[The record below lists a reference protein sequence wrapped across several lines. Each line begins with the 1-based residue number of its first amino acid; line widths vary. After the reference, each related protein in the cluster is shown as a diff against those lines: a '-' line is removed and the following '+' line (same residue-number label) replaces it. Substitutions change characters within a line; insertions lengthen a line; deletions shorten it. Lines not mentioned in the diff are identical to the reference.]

1 MPARR
6 KVGNVAYDRQR
17 AALALLCVVA
27 VLFGASLFP
36 ATGFG
41 TYPSRDAGGPA
52 LPGDPTGGTET
63 PAPTPTATPTD
74 TGGTATDTPTPTPTP
89 NATATDTPVPLDPGD
104 GSSLNWGAVFWLFGL
119 TGGGVALLAAVR
131 QRRGRRYP
139 LLGLLPID
147 EARLPDGGL
156 PGLLADLPRR
166 SMLVVL
172 GVGTS
177 LSSAVDAVASLADGV
192 GAALSAGGRGIAR
205 GVEVAVVGV
214 PSALARGLGGLGR
227 GLGGLFSLS
236 GALASIGTGVTS
248 RDWGS
253 DEDDDTPAAESTD
266 APDAPVDP
274 GPPDVEEAWDAMTD
288 AVRVRHRRAATP
300 ADFARAAVEQGFPAE
315 AVETLTTVFREV
327 RYGDY
332 PSSESRVESAREAI
346 AAIRRHLEVRDS

>member
-1 MPARR
+1 M
-6 KVGNVAYDRQR
+6 AYDRQR

-41 TYPSRDAGGPA
+41 SYPSRDAGGPT

-63 PAPTPTATPTD
+63 PAPTPTTTPAGADDPAT
-74 TGGTATDTPTPTPTP
+74 GTPTPTPEPNETAASTP
-89 NATATDTPVPLDPGD
+89 APPDSGD
-104 GSSLNWGAVFWLFGL
+104 GSSLNWGAVLWAFGL
-119 TGGGVALLAAVR
+119 AAGGVLVLAGVR

-147 EARLPDGGL
+147 EARLPESGL

-177 LSSAVDAVASLADGV
+177 LSPAVDAVSTLADGV
-192 GAALSAGGRGIAR
+192 GSALSTGGRSVVR
-205 GVEVAVVGV
+205 GLGVAVVGV
-214 PSALARGLGGLGR
+214 PSELARGFGGLGR

-236 GALASIGTGVTS
+236 GALASIGSGVTS
-248 RDWGS
+248 RDWGA
-253 DEDDDTPAAESTD
+253 DEDDASSANESTD
-266 APDAPVDP
+266 ASGAAIDP

-288 AVRVRHRRAATP
+288 EVRVRHRRAATP
-300 ADFARAAVEQGFPAE
+300 TDFARAAVEQGFPAD

-327 RYGDY
+327 RYGNY

>member
-1 MPARR
+1 
-6 KVGNVAYDRQR
+6 VAYDRQR

-41 TYPSRDAGGPA
+41 SYPSRDVGGPA

-63 PAPTPTATPTD
+63 PAPTPTTTPT
-74 TGGTATDTPTPTPTP
+74 GTDDPATTTPTPTPEP
-89 NATATDTPVPLDPGD
+89 NETAVGTQAPPDTGD
-104 GSSLNWGAVFWLFGL
+104 GPSLDWGAVLWTFGL
-119 TGGGVALLAAVR
+119 AAGGVILLAGVR
-131 QRRGRRYP
+131 QHRGRRYP

-147 EARLPDGGL
+147 EARLPESGL

-177 LSSAVDAVASLADGV
+177 LSPAVDALSTLADGV
-192 GAALSAGGRGIAR
+192 GSALSTGGRGVVR
-205 GVEVAVVGV
+205 GLEVAVVGV
-214 PSALARGLGGLGR
+214 PSALAQGLGGLGR

-236 GALASIGTGVTS
+236 GALASIGSGVTS
-248 RDWGS
+248 RDWRS
-253 DEDDDTPAAESTD
+253 DDDDASSADESTD
-266 APDAPVDP
+266 SPDAPVDP

-288 AVRVRHRRAATP
+288 EVRVRHRRAATP
-300 ADFARAAVEQGFPAE
+300 ADFARAAVEQGFPAD

-327 RYGDY
+327 RYGNY
-332 PSSESRVESAREAI
+332 PSSASRVESAREAI